1 MDRILNSASATEEAQ
16 TRSSADSDWWRGAVI
31 YQIYPRSYQDSDGDG
46 VGDLRGIASRL
57 PYIADLGV
65 DAIWISPFFKSPMKD
80 FGYDI
85 SDYRDIAPE
94 FGTLEDF
101 RSLLGEAHALGLK
114 VMLDLALSHTSDKH
128 EWFKESR
135 SSRSNGKSDWYVW
148 ADPAPD
154 GLPPN
159 NWLSVFGGP
168 AWSWDSVRRQYY
180 LHNFLNSQPDLN
192 YHNPEVQDAVLDTVA
207 YWLGMGVDG
216 FRLDTINFYFCDA
229 ELRSNPALPSGD
241 RNDSIAPNVNP
252 YNHQLHVYDKNRPE
266 NLRFLRRFRE
276 VMDRHGATVAMGEV
290 GDAQR
295 GLELMGE
302 YTAGGSLIHTCYSF
316 EFLSGPRPTA
326 EGIAATLGRFAD
338 AAPDGWASWAFSN
351 HDVMRHA
358 SRWELDGSSAK
369 LFATL
374 LMCLRGSACVYQGEE
389 IGLSEAELKFED
401 LQDPYGKEFWPEFKG
416 RDGCRTPMVW
426 DSALSNGGFTGGEPW
441 LPVPADHIPRS
452 VSEQAPD
459 SDSLLSHYKAAI
471 ALRREFPEL
480 RVGSL
485 AGVSSDG
492 PVLTFER
499 QGSRTL
505 FCAFNLGDGPAEVRM
520 PDGDWECAFG
530 PGRGRKCAGAVE
542 LSGWESLVAIN
553 R

>member
-1 MDRILNSASATEEAQ
+1 MDQILNSAAKA
-16 TRSSADSDWWRGAVI
+16 RNLAAADSDWWRGAVI

-46 VGDLRGIASRL
+46 VGDIRGIASRL

-101 RSLLGEAHALGLK
+101 KSLLGEAHALGLK

-128 EWFKESR
+128 EWFQESR

-192 YHNPEVQDAVLDTVA
+192 YHNREVQDAILDTAA

-229 ELRSNPALPSGD
+229 ELRSNPALPSSN
-241 RNDSIAPNVNP
+241 RNESIAPVVNP

-266 NLRFLRRFRE
+266 NLCFLRRLRE
-276 VMDRHGATVAMGEV
+276 VMDGHGATVAMGEV

-302 YTAGGSLIHTCYSF
+302 YTAGGSLMHTCYSF

-326 EGIAATLGRFAD
+326 EGIAATIARFAD

-351 HDVMRHA
+351 HDVTRHA
-358 SRWELDGSSAK
+358 SRWELDGNAAK

-389 IGLSEAELKFED
+389 LGLSEAELGFED
-401 LQDPYGKEFWPEFKG
+401 LQDPYGKEFWPEYKG

-426 DSALSNGGFTGGEPW
+426 DSALSNGGFTGGKPW
-441 LPVPADHIPRS
+441 LPVPAEHIPRS
-452 VSEQAPD
+452 VSEQASD
-459 SDSLLSHYKAAI
+459 SDSLLNHYKAVI
-471 ALRREFPEL
+471 GLRREFPEL
-480 RVGSL
+480 RSGSL
-485 AGVSSDG
+485 AGVSSEG
-492 PVLTFER
+492 PLLTFER
-499 QGSRTL
+499 RGGRTL
-505 FCAFNLGDGPAEVRM
+505 FCAFNLGDGPVEVRM
-520 PDGDWECAFG
+520 PDGDWESAFG
-530 PGRGRKCAGAVE
+530 PGRGRACSGAVE
-542 LSGWESLVAIN
+542 LSGWESLVATN

>member
-1 MDRILNSASATEEAQ
+1 MDQILSSATEEAR
-16 TRSSADSDWWRGAVI
+16 TRSSSDSEWWRGAVI

-57 PYIADLGV
+57 PYISDLGV

-85 SDYRDIAPE
+85 ADYRDIAPE

-229 ELRSNPALPSGD
+229 ELRSNPALPSSD
-241 RNDSIAPNVNP
+241 RNSSIAPAVNP

-374 LMCLRGSACVYQGEE
+374 LMCMRGSACVYQGEE
-389 IGLSEAELKFED
+389 IGLSEAELRFED

-426 DSALSNGGFTGGEPW
+426 DSSLSNGGFTGGKPW

-459 SDSLLSHYKAAI
+459 SDSLLNHYKAAI

-480 RVGSL
+480 RVGAL

-492 PVLTFER
+492 PLLTFER
-499 QGSRTL
+499 RGGRTL
-505 FCAFNLGDGPAEVRM
+505 FCAFNLGDGPAEVRI
-520 PDGDWECAFG
+520 PDGDWERAFG
-530 PGRGRKCAGAVE
+530 PGRGRECSGAVE